1 MNKSSYNPHLI
12 NSDLCITQII
22 GMVQN
27 YNPTADWTYEM
38 SVPQYYSS
46 LLYVIEGSALFYMN
60 EKKYQPSKGMVVF
73 RKQGDSFHS
82 RGLQKPF
89 HYIEVVFDIEN
100 NLNDCYEFQYLYQV
114 ARPDFFYG
122 LFLELQNVWNTRI
135 PAYQI
140 KAKSLLLNIFYH
152 LITDNV
158 LDKEKSKYYK
168 IIEKSISYM
177 QKNYFNAFLNIE
189 LISKQSDITSSHFRN
204 LFKKIYGVSPL
215 HYITVIRIEK
225 AKNLLTLTN
234 KSVKS
239 IASQVGINDIY
250 HFSKL
255 FKKMTGLSPSHY
267 RNLNSSHTN
276 FLSE

>member
-122 LFLELQNVWNTRI
+122 LFLELQNVWNNRI

>member
-100 NLNDCYEFQYLYQV
+100 NLNDCYESQYLYQV

-122 LFLELQNVWNTRI
+122 LFLELQNVWNNRI